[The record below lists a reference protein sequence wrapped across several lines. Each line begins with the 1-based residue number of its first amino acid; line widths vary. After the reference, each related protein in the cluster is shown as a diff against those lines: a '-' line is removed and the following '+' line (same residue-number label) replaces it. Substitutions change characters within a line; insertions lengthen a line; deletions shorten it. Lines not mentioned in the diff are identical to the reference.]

1 MKKATAKRKKVF
13 RKKITG
19 KKSRPTLV
27 ISLGGSLI
35 VPEQINVAFLREFKS
50 VIDDFSHEYK
60 FILIA
65 GGGRT
70 ARNYIHAASQVTQLT
85 RDDLDWIGI
94 HSTRLNAQLLRDI
107 FRLKANRYVVKNPE
121 RAQPFKEDILV
132 AAGWKPGHSTDLVA
146 VKLAEKFNIGTVI
159 NLSNIDYV
167 YSADPRKDPKA
178 KPLPLMNWVD
188 FRKLVGN
195 KWDPGLSAPF
205 DPVASKLAHK
215 QGLQVVIMNGNPLA
229 NLRHFLAHKAFVG
242 TVIE

>member
-1 MKKATAKRKKVF
+1 MKKHQPRKVKST
-13 RKKITG
+13 RG
-19 KKSRPTLV
+19 KGKPTLV

-35 VPEQINVAFLREFKS
+35 VPDQINVAFLREFKS
-50 VIDDFSHEYK
+50 VIDDYSHQYK

-70 ARNYIHAASQVTQLT
+70 ARNYIQAASQVTQLT
-85 RDDLDWIGI
+85 KDDLDWIGI

-107 FRLKANRYVVKNPE
+107 FRKKANRIVVKNPE
-121 RAQPFKEDILV
+121 RVLPFKEDILV
-132 AAGWKPGHSTDLVA
+132 AAGWRPGNSTDLVA
-146 VKLAEKFNIGTVI
+146 VKLAEKFKIDTVI

-167 YSADPRKDPKA
+167 YTADPRKDPKA
-178 KPLPLMNWVD
+178 KPMTNMSWVD

-215 QGLQVVIMNGNPLA
+215 LDLRVVIMNGNPLA
-229 NLRHFLAHKAFVG
+229 NLRHFLANKAFVG

>member
-1 MKKATAKRKKVF
+1 MKKQ
-13 RKKITG
+13 
-19 KKSRPTLV
+19 TLV

-35 VPEQINVAFLREFKS
+35 VPDQINVAFLSEFKS
-50 VIDDFSHEYK
+50 VIEDFSHQYK

-65 GGGRT
+65 GGGKT
-70 ARNYIHAASQVTQLT
+70 ARNYIQAASQISQLT
-85 RDDLDWIGI
+85 KDDLDWIGI

-107 FRLKANRYVVKNPE
+107 FRKQANRIIIKNPE

-132 AAGWKPGHSTDLVA
+132 AAGWRPGNSTDLVA
-146 VKLAEKFNIGTVI
+146 VKLAEKFKLGTVI

-178 KPLPLMNWVD
+178 KPLTLMNWVD

-195 KWDPGLSAPF
+195 KWDPGLNAPF

-215 QGLQVVIMNGNPLA
+215 LGLQVVIMNGNPLA
-229 NLRHFLAHKAFVG
+229 NLKNFLADKPFKG
-242 TVIE
+242 TTVK

>member
-1 MKKATAKRKKVF
+1 MKK
-13 RKKITG
+13 
-19 KKSRPTLV
+19 PTLV

-35 VPEQINVAFLREFKS
+35 VPDQINVAFLREFKS
-50 VIDDFSHEYK
+50 VIEDFSHEYK

-65 GGGRT
+65 GGGKT
-70 ARNYIHAASQVTQLT
+70 ARNYIQAASQISQLT
-85 RDDLDWIGI
+85 KDDLDWIGI

-107 FRLKANRYVVKNPE
+107 FRKQANRIVVKNPE

-132 AAGWKPGHSTDLVA
+132 AAGWRPGNSTDLVA
-146 VKLAEKFNIGTVI
+146 VKLAEKFKIDTVI

-167 YSADPRKDPKA
+167 YTADPGKDPKA
-178 KPLPLMNWVD
+178 KAMPLMKWVD
-188 FRKLVGN
+188 FCKLVGS

-215 QGLQVVIMNGNPLA
+215 LGLRVVIMNGNPLA
-229 NLRHFLAHKAFVG
+229 NLRHFLGHKAFVG

>member
-1 MKKATAKRKKVF
+1 MKKHQPRKN
-13 RKKITG
+13 KKGANG
-19 KKSRPTLV
+19 KGKPTLV

-35 VPEQINVAFLREFKS
+35 VPDQINVAFLREFKS
-50 VIDDFSHEYK
+50 VIDDYSHQYK

-70 ARNYIHAASQVTQLT
+70 ARNYIQAASQVTQLT
-85 RDDLDWIGI
+85 KDDLDWIGI

-107 FRLKANRYVVKNPE
+107 FRKKANRIVVKNPE
-121 RAQPFKEDILV
+121 RVLPFKEDILV
-132 AAGWKPGHSTDLVA
+132 AAGWRPGNSTDLVA
-146 VKLAEKFNIGTVI
+146 VKLAEKFKIDTVI

-167 YSADPRKDPKA
+167 YTADPRKDPKA
-178 KPLPLMNWVD
+178 KPMTNMSWVD

-215 QGLQVVIMNGNPLA
+215 LNLRVVIMNGNPLA
-229 NLRHFLAHKAFVG
+229 NLRHFLANKAFVG